1 MTLEDRHLENE
12 YYTQAE
18 HGEFELFDLGDFEL
32 ASGERIPD
40 CKLAYTTHGKL
51 NQAKDNVVVFPHMY
65 SGTHRDMEMYVG
77 EDMAIDPKE
86 YFVIMPNQL
95 GNGLSTSPHNTPPQ
109 DGGMGNFPDVN
120 IEDDIRAQHRLVT
133 EEFGIEEVQ
142 LVLGWS
148 MGAQQTYEWAVRYP
162 EMVKRAAPIAGTA
175 KVTPHDQ
182 LFIDAHME
190 AIRSDP
196 AWNDG
201 FYDDPHA
208 VITGLKRHAQ
218 IWSVMGLC
226 TQFYHY
232 EERAWE
238 RAGFTSVEDL
248 MANFWED
255 WFLRMDPNNLL
266 TMARKWQHGD
276 VSRNTGGDLEA
287 ALGRIEAKT
296 FVMPFEEDMF
306 FPVDDCAHEESLIP
320 DSELRPIPSLWG
332 HFTMFGIFEEDKQ
345 AIDDNIRELLET
357 PV

>member
-1 MTLEDRHLENE
+1 
-12 YYTQAE
+12 
-18 HGEFELFDLGDFEL
+18 
-32 ASGERIPD
+32 
-40 CKLAYTTHGKL
+40 
-51 NQAKDNVVVFPHMY
+51 MY
-65 SGTHRDMEMYVG
+65 SGTHRDMETYVG
-77 EDMAIDPKE
+77 ENMAIDPKE
-86 YFVIMPNQL
+86 YFVTMPNQL

-120 IEDDIRAQHRLVT
+120 IEDDVRAQHRLVT
-133 EEFGIEEVQ
+133 EEFGIEELE

-148 MGAQQTYEWAVRYP
+148 MGAQQTYEWAVRFP

-175 KVTPHDQ
+175 KVTPHDR

-196 AWNDG
+196 AWNGG

-218 IWSVMGLC
+218 LWSVMGLR

-248 MANFWED
+248 MANFWQD
-255 WFLRMDPNNLL
+255 WFLRMDPNDLL
-266 TMARKWQHGD
+266 AMGKKWQNGD
-276 VSRNTGGDLEA
+276 VSRNTDGDLGA

-296 FVMPFEEDMF
+296 FVMPFGEDMF
-306 FPVDDCAHEESLIP
+306 FPVSDCAHEESMIP
-320 DSELRPIPSLWG
+320 DSELRPSPSLWG
-332 HFTMFGIFEEDKQ
+332 HFAMFGIFEEDKQ
-345 AIDDNIRELLET
+345 AIDDNIRKLLET

>member
-1 MTLEDRHLENE
+1 MSLENRHLENE
-12 YYTQAE
+12 YYTEAE
-18 HGEFELFDLGDFEL
+18 HGEFDLFDLGDFEL
-32 ASGERIPD
+32 ARGRTIRD
-40 CKLAYTTHGKL
+40 CKLAYKTLGKL
-51 NQAKDNVVVFPHMY
+51 NQSKDNAIVFPHMY

-86 YFVIMPNQL
+86 YFVIMPDQL
-95 GNGLSTSPHNTPPQ
+95 GNGLSSSPHNTPPHE
-109 DGGMGNFPDVN
+109 GGMGNFPEVM

-133 EEFGIEEVQ
+133 EKFGIEELE

-148 MGAQQTYEWAVRYP
+148 MGAQQTYEWAVRFP

-175 KVTPHDQ
+175 KVTPRDQ

-201 FYDDPHA
+201 FYTDPHA
-208 VITGLKRHAQ
+208 VITGLERHAQ
-218 IWSVMGLC
+218 LWSVMGLC

-232 EERAWE
+232 DERAWE
-238 RAGFTSVEDL
+238 RAGFASVDDML
-248 MANFWED
+248 ANFWED
-255 WFLRMDPNNLL
+255 WFLRMDPNDLL
-266 TMARKWQHGD
+266 TMAHKWQHGD
-276 VSRNTGGDLEA
+276 VSRNTDGDLEA

-306 FPVDDCAHEESLIP
+306 FPVSDCAHEESMIP

-332 HFTMFGIFEEDKQ
+332 HFTMFGVFEEDKQ
-345 AIDDNIRELLET
+345 AIDDHIGELLNT

>member
-1 MTLEDRHLENE
+1 MTLEDRYLENE
-12 YYTQAE
+12 YYTEAE
-18 HGEFELFDLGDFEL
+18 HGSFELFDLGVFEL
-32 ASGERIPD
+32 ANGQRIPD
-40 CKLAYTTHGKL
+40 CKLAYKTHGKL
-51 NQAKDNVVVFPHMY
+51 NQAKDNAIVFPHMY
-65 SGTHRDMEMYVG
+65 TGTHRDMEMYVG

-86 YFVIMPNQL
+86 YFVIMPDQL

-109 DGGMGNFPDVN
+109 DGGMGNFPDVM

-133 EEFGIEEVQ
+133 EEFGIQELE

-148 MGAQQTYEWAVRYP
+148 MGAQQTYEWAVRFP

-182 LFIDAHME
+182 LFIDTLTE

-201 FYDDPHA
+201 FYTEPHA
-208 VITGLKRHAQ
+208 VMRGLKRHAQ

-232 EERAWE
+232 DEQTWE
-238 RAGFTSVEDL
+238 QAGFTSVEDL
-248 MANFWED
+248 MANFWEN
-255 WFLRMDPNNLL
+255 WFLRMDPNDLL
-266 TMARKWQHGD
+266 TMANKWQHGD
-276 VSRNTGGDLEA
+276 VSRNTDGDLQA

-296 FVMPFEEDMF
+296 FVIPFEEDMF
-306 FPVDDCAHEESLIP
+306 FPLSDCAHEESMIP

-332 HFTMFGIFEEDKQ
+332 HFTMFGVFDEDKQ
-345 AIDDNIRELLET
+345 AIDDAIRELLET

>member
-1 MTLEDRHLENE
+1 MTLENRHLANE

-18 HGEFELFDLGDFEL
+18 HGDYELFDLGDFEL
-32 ASGERIPD
+32 ASGQRIPD
-40 CKLAYTTHGKL
+40 CKLAYRTHGKL
-51 NQAKDNVVVFPHMY
+51 NQGKDNAIVFPHMY

-77 EDMAIDPKE
+77 ADTAIDPKE

-109 DGGMGNFPDVN
+109 DGGMGNFPEVN

-133 EEFGIEEVQ
+133 EEFGIEELE

-175 KVTPHDQ
+175 KVTPHDR

-208 VITGLKRHAQ
+208 VITGLKRHA
-218 IWSVMGLC
+218 
-226 TQFYHY
+226 
-232 EERAWE
+232 
-238 RAGFTSVEDL
+238 
-248 MANFWED
+248 
-255 WFLRMDPNNLL
+255 
-266 TMARKWQHGD
+266 
-276 VSRNTGGDLEA
+276 
-287 ALGRIEAKT
+287 
-296 FVMPFEEDMF
+296 
-306 FPVDDCAHEESLIP
+306 
-320 DSELRPIPSLWG
+320 
-332 HFTMFGIFEEDKQ
+332 
-345 AIDDNIRELLET
+345 
-357 PV
+357 

>member
-32 ASGERIPD
+32 ASGQRIPD
-40 CKLAYTTHGKL
+40 CKLAYKTHGKL
-51 NQAKDNVVVFPHMY
+51 KGGNAKAILFPHMY

-77 EDMAIDPKE
+77 EDMAIDPTE

-120 IEDDIRAQHRLVT
+120 IEDDIRAQHKLVT
-133 EEFGIEEVQ
+133 EEFGIDELE

-148 MGAQQTYEWAVRYP
+148 MGAQQTYEWAVRFP

-175 KVTPHDQ
+175 KVTPHDR

-196 AWNDG
+196 AWNGG

-208 VITGLKRHAQ
+208 VMTGLKRHAQ

-232 EERAWE
+232 DERAWE

-255 WFLRMDPNNLL
+255 WFLRMDPNDLL
-266 TMARKWQHGD
+266 TMAKKWQHGD
-276 VSRNTGGDLEA
+276 VSRNTDGDLEA

-296 FVMPFEEDMF
+296 FVMPFEQDMF
-306 FPVDDCAHEESLIP
+306 FPVSDCAHEESMIP

-332 HFTMFGIFEEDKQ
+332 HFAMFGIFEEDKQ
-345 AIDDNIRELLET
+345 AIDDNIQELLDT

>member
-1 MTLEDRHLENE
+1 MTLEHRHLENE

-18 HGEFELFDLGDFEL
+18 HGDYELFDLGDFEL
-32 ASGERIPD
+32 ASGQRIPD
-40 CKLAYTTHGKL
+40 CKLAYRTHGKL
-51 NQAKDNVVVFPHMY
+51 NQQKDNAIVFPHMY

-77 EDMAIDPKE
+77 ADTAIDPKE

-109 DGGMGNFPDVN
+109 DGGMGNFPEVN

-133 EEFGIEEVQ
+133 EEFGIDELE

-175 KVTPHDQ
+175 KVTPHDR

-238 RAGFTSVEDL
+238 QAGFTSVEDL

-255 WFLRMDPNNLL
+255 WFLRMDPNDLL
-266 TMARKWQHGD
+266 TMAKKWQRGD
-276 VSRNTGGDLEA
+276 VSRNTDGDLEA

-306 FPVDDCAHEESLIP
+306 FPVSDCAHEESMIP

-332 HFTMFGIFEEDKQ
+332 HFAMFGIFEEDKQ
-345 AIDDNIRELLET
+345 AIEDNVRELLET